1 MNTQQHTSEAFSKR
15 SVQQSVQRSEA
26 FSDDGLEALG
36 SVPVTGHVSSEV
48 TKIIQELVALYE
60 NEVGAW
66 RSKHNV
72 ILNRA
77 KDFIHRAGRK

>member
-1 MNTQQHTSEAFSKR
+1 MNTQQHTSK
-15 SVQQSVQRSEA
+15 RSEA
-26 FSDDGLEALG
+26 FSDEGLEALG
-36 SVPVTGHVSSEV
+36 GVPVTGHVSSEV

-72 ILNRA
+72 VLNRA

>member
-1 MNTQQHTSEAFSKR
+1 MNTNQQTK
-15 SVQQSVQRSEA
+15 
-26 FSDDGLEALG
+26 DDGLEALG

-60 NEVGAW
+60 SEVGAW

-72 ILNRA
+72 VLNRA